1 LFAEKIN
8 TNWYLYQSGK
18 RNILKACDTFG
29 KPETIGNKYHQN
41 CLINTKYGDDAIF
54 ATPDWL

>member
-8 TNWYLYQSGK
+8 TNWHLYQSGK

-29 KPETIGNKYHQN
+29 KPETITKKYHQN
-41 CLINTKYGDDAIF
+41 SLNITKPEDDAIF

>member
-18 RNILKACDTFG
+18 RNILNPCDTFG
-29 KPETIGNKYHQN
+29 KPETIIKKYHQN
-41 CLINTKYGDDAIF
+41 SLNIAEHENDTIF
-54 ATPDWL
+54 ATQDWL